1 MRIVVESDRLDA
13 ACRGRQED
21 PRMAPTRSAML
32 EFLFNE
38 ARRYS
43 EKANVV
49 DHAADRVNFIE
60 TGSIDLPR
68 SGGKLNIGAVVEGT
82 RRVELAAQ
90 RFGSRSRNLV
100 AQLGQLA
107 KSILP
112 DRGMPETVRTLLEKV
127 QSWTHVQPSTR
138 LRDSQQSRSF
148 EYGR

>member
-1 MRIVVESDRLDA
+1 
-13 ACRGRQED
+13 
-21 PRMAPTRSAML
+21 MAPTRSAML

-49 DHAADRVNFIE
+49 DHVADRMKFIE
-60 TGSIDLPR
+60 TGLIDLPQPR
-68 SGGKLNIGAVVEGT
+68 GRFNISAAVEAT
-82 RRVELAAQ
+82 RRIELAAQ
-90 RFGSRSRNLV
+90 FVSVRSRNLA
-100 AQLGQLA
+100 AQLRQLA

-112 DRGMPETVRTLLEKV
+112 DRGMPEMVKTIMEKV
-127 QSWTHVQPSTR
+127 QSWTHGQPSTR

>member
-1 MRIVVESDRLDA
+1 
-13 ACRGRQED
+13 
-21 PRMAPTRSAML
+21 MAPTRSAML

-68 SGGKLNIGAVVEGT
+68 PGSKLNIGAAVEAT
-82 RRVELAAQ
+82 RRIELAAQ
-90 RFGSRSRNLV
+90 FISVRTRNLA
-100 AQLGQLA
+100 AQLRQLA

-112 DRGMPETVRTLLEKV
+112 DRGMPEMVKTIMEKV
-127 QSWTHVQPSTR
+127 QSWTHGQPSTR
-138 LRDSQQSRSF
+138 LRDIQPSRSH